1 MAGLSASHAGDTVGL
16 GRLLWLDFVKGA
28 AIALVVLNHAL
39 LWPMRAG
46 SPSAAFL
53 YGTCYGTVAAFAAVT
68 GYISGRR
75 PIADKRAFVRR
86 RTRQL
91 LLPWA
96 VWAPVYALAPF
107 VARALGLKL
116 PVAAEPTAWTLAIL
130 FGGGALWF
138 LPVLLAATVVATW
151 LDGRVDSWTP
161 FFVGIA
167 GYFAI
172 AALALVAFRQP
183 MSPLAFGRGTLWGT
197 LPLYFASYW
206 FGLRV
211 SRERIAIRTPSHST
225 PCEPSPF
232 LRRRLW
238 VLLLIVSTLA
248 AGGSTLL
255 RQTTGIAWLSWTTYL
270 AGAAGGWAALVLAV
284 RGGREPGGL
293 LMRVTRLGSV
303 SLGVYVLHP
312 LVLGP
317 VMFLLGERAT
327 LPVSIA
333 AGILTVALTSGVV
346 HGYRAMR
353 APLR

>member
-1 MAGLSASHAGDTVGL
+1 MASLSAAQAGETVGL
-16 GRLLWLDFVKGA
+16 GRLLWLDLVKGA
-28 AIALVVLNHAL
+28 AIALVVFNHAL

-46 SPSAAFL
+46 NLGAAFL

-68 GYISGRR
+68 GYISGRK
-75 PIADKRAFVRR
+75 PITDKRAFVRR

-91 LLPWA
+91 LLPWV

-107 VARALGLKL
+107 VVRALGVKL

-138 LPVLLAATVVATW
+138 LPVLLASTVVATW

-161 FFVGIA
+161 FFVGIG
-167 GYFAI
+167 GYVAI
-172 AALALVAFRQP
+172 AAIALVAFREP

-206 FGLRV
+206 FGLRL
-211 SRERIAIRTPSHST
+211 SREPIAIRTPLH
-225 PCEPSPF
+225 
-232 LRRRLW
+232 RRW
-238 VLLLIVSTLA
+238 PWVVLLVVSTLA

-270 AGAAGGWAALVLAV
+270 AGALGGWAALVLAV

-293 LMRVTRLGSV
+293 LVHVARLGSV

-317 VMFLLGERAT
+317 VMFLLGKQAT

-333 AGILTVALTSGVV
+333 AAILTVALTSGAV
-346 HGYRAMR
+346 HGYRAVR
-353 APLR
+353 AR